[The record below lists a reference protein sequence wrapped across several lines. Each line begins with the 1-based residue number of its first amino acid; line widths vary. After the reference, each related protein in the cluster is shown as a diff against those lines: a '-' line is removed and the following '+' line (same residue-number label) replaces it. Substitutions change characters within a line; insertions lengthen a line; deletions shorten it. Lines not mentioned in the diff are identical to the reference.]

1 MNKET
6 FEIIKTNLE
15 ERIASCNE
23 KLGNILTTDDLKN
36 LTLGDA
42 QALKNWAKREMSKMD
57 RIIGPEFYHVIGMGE
72 LTILQTNTFI
82 KLMKE
87 YMTFRSDIKTIAM
100 NFTLDTLPGLPSQS
114 EYNLKEL
121 GNVTLKSKIR
131 GRAEA
136 ASIIIENET
145 TSAEQP
151 SATLADSLD
160 LAGFSMTGK
169 TIFFPIEKLDMF
181 IKLVNPQFKADKIK
195 KAIKDEKEFA
205 DIKWSYLNKETGMV
219 MGICTD
225 GLGKYIKKLLKKH
238 A

>member
-23 KLGNILTTDDLKN
+23 KLGSILITDDLKN

-57 RIIGPEFYHVIGMGE
+57 RIIGPEFYHIIGMGE
-72 LTILQTNTFI
+72 LTVLQTNTFI

-100 NFTLDTLPGLPSQS
+100 NFTLDNLPGLPSQS
-114 EYNLKEL
+114 EYSLKEL

-136 ASIIIENET
+136 ASIIVENESNT
-145 TSAEQP
+145 NTA
-151 SATLADSLD
+151 LVDSLD
-160 LAGFSMTGK
+160 LEGFSMTGK
-169 TIFFPIEKLDMF
+169 TLFFPLEKLDMF
-181 IKLVNPQFKADKIK
+181 IKAVNPSFKAERIK
-195 KAIKDEKEFA
+195 KAIEEEKEFA

-219 MGICTD
+219 MGICTAA
-225 GLGKYIKKLLKKH
+225 GAKYIKKLLKKH